1 MVGHRRI
8 RKGFFCIG
16 DDNDDDGEDINDD
29 NDDGDSA
36 RMRRDNDQVKEQ
48 GGMET
53 DNESGKRC
61 KVRLRIEDNFFFFFK
76 TPIIVS
82 AFYSVHEV
90 HISTS

>member
-16 DDNDDDGEDINDD
+16 DDNDDDHDGEDINDD

-53 DNESGKRC
+53 DNESGKRWQSE
-61 KVRLRIEDNFFFFFK
+61 IENRWKITFFSFSK
-76 TPIIVS
+76 RQ
-82 AFYSVHEV
+82 
-90 HISTS
+90 